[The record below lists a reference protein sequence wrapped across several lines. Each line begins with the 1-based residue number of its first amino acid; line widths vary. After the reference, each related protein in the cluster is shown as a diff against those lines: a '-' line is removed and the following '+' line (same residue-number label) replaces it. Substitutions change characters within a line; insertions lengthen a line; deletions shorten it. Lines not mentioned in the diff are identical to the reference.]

1 MEASSKSEKKISIQK
16 IEDRGIVP
24 AKTELTFRS
33 QWDLYVSTKRQQY
46 EQYIISKKA
55 EEMKLNTPEGTYKR
69 KEKIH
74 KSKNAPDSM
83 PKNARNQKKIENT
96 SNRNQEN
103 DKVQKQN
110 KFSNLALNSND
121 KKGAQPPSKET
132 DDMRLRYLNY
142 VIFSTDNTTDGQA
155 QHLQLLENDSDVGPF
170 PVSSLEPTFSNR
182 SNIHQHTEHKKGLF
196 IAALNINGLRRH
208 LDEISSFINEK
219 GIHVLALNE
228 TKLDNSY
235 SKQLTNIVGYQQ
247 ERKDRNSHG
256 GGVALYIREPIQY
269 TRRTDLPFRDL
280 ELICVEIQPPKSK
293 PYIVITWY
301 RPPNDPADSLTSLR
315 ESSHA

>member
-1 MEASSKSEKKISIQK
+1 M
-16 IEDRGIVP
+16 
-24 AKTELTFRS
+24 
-33 QWDLYVSTKRQQY
+33 
-46 EQYIISKKA
+46 
-55 EEMKLNTPEGTYKR
+55 
-69 KEKIH
+69 
-74 KSKNAPDSM
+74 
-83 PKNARNQKKIENT
+83 
-96 SNRNQEN
+96 
-103 DKVQKQN
+103 
-110 KFSNLALNSND
+110 
-121 KKGAQPPSKET
+121 
-132 DDMRLRYLNY
+132 
-142 VIFSTDNTTDGQA
+142 
-155 QHLQLLENDSDVGPF
+155 
-170 PVSSLEPTFSNR
+170 SSLEPTFSNR
-182 SNIHQHTEHKKGLF
+182 PNIHQHTEHKKGLF

-235 SKQLTNIVGYQQ
+235 SKQLTNIVGYQK

-301 RPPNDPADSLTSLR
+301 RPPNDPADSFNKLERILSCLDQEGKEIILLGDTNCDFTIKAASQTSDTNAKHLR
-315 ESSHA
+315 RIYNLLSFTQLIEEPTRVTCETATLIDHIATTCPINVSESGILKIAMSDHYNLGTTRARCRLCYWKGLSSFYSFLNAENTALLAPVHQQSR